1 MAFAKEHK
9 IWIVHDLAYADLAF
23 DGYNAP
29 SFMEVP
35 GARDVGVDFYT
46 LSKSYAMPGWRVGFC
61 VGNREMIHAL
71 ARIKSYLDYGI
82 FQPVQIAATGSSN
95 GPDDCVHEI
104 CNTYRK
110 RRDVLV
116 EGLNRIGWEV
126 VHPRR
131 PCFCEPTSRNRSA
144 RWVPLH
150 SPNACFKK
158 CTSRY
163 RRAVGS
169 GSYGDDHVR
178 FALIENEQR
187 MRQAF
192 RSMKKL
198 LSGADLPVDGV

>member
-1 MAFAKEHK
+1 M
-9 IWIVHDLAYADLAF
+9 
-23 DGYNAP
+23 
-29 SFMEVP
+29 
-35 GARDVGVDFYT
+35 
-46 LSKSYAMPGWRVGFC
+46 
-61 VGNREMIHAL
+61 
-71 ARIKSYLDYGI
+71 
-82 FQPVQIAATGSSN
+82 
-95 GPDDCVHEI
+95 HEI

-116 EGLNRIGWEV
+116 EGLNRIGWEG